1 MQNCLVVVVAV
12 FVVAVPFSST
22 PDKNLF
28 LEAENFCLEHLDMSM
43 SFKTFKRKNTKDPPF
58 IQTKEYPK
66 IHYYTSMHILE
77 TETAR
82 RGC

>member
-43 SFKTFKRKNTKDPPF
+43 SFKTFKEKILKTLHSFRLKNIQRF
-58 IQTKEYPK
+58 IITHQC
-66 IHYYTSMHILE
+66 IF
-77 TETAR
+77 
-82 RGC
+82 